1 MNPLLYLPL
10 IFLVIIILLA
20 FRRPLYQAIFAGLI
34 ATILLY
40 QISLPEI
47 LAHTATVF
55 THWSSLSV
63 ILSLYL
69 ITYLQRMLEARQQ
82 IKLAQNDLDGI
93 FHNRRI
99 NATIAPIFIGLVPSA
114 AAMILSSD
122 IIKDASDDYL
132 DTKEQAFL
140 SAWLRHVPE
149 SVLPTYSSVL
159 LMASL
164 SGVSIP
170 SFMLGMII
178 PTIALVLLGY
188 FPYLTKLPRDPG
200 TPASTNRLK
209 DVLHLIGHLWTLFL
223 IIVLI
228 LAFDLSVVP
237 AVLIVIVLAAFVY
250 RFEAKELLQMLR
262 SAFEPKLLLNTIL
275 VLMLKEFIAGTNV
288 LQSLPQVLS
297 VLPIPMYL
305 IFALLFFF
313 GAIISG
319 SSGIIAMGTPMAFAA
334 LDGGMPLMVL
344 LMCMCH
350 AAMQFSP
357 THVCLSIAADYYHIS
372 LGELIRKTFPRAVI
386 FAVLMIGYYH
396 LLLLPV

>member
-1 MNPLLYLPL
+1 
-10 IFLVIIILLA
+10 
-20 FRRPLYQAIFAGLI
+20 
-34 ATILLY
+34 
-40 QISLPEI
+40 
-47 LAHTATVF
+47 
-55 THWSSLSV
+55 
-63 ILSLYL
+63 
-69 ITYLQRMLEARQQ
+69 
-82 IKLAQNDLDGI
+82 
-93 FHNRRI
+93 
-99 NATIAPIFIGLVPSA
+99 
-114 AAMILSSD
+114 
-122 IIKDASDDYL
+122 
-132 DTKEQAFL
+132 
-140 SAWLRHVPE
+140 
-149 SVLPTYSSVL
+149 
-159 LMASL
+159 
-164 SGVSIP
+164 
-170 SFMLGMII
+170 MLGMII

-250 RFEAKELLQMLR
+250 RFEVKELLQMLR
-262 SAFEPKLLLNTIL
+262 CAFEPKLLLNTIL
-275 VLMLKEFIAGTNV
+275 VLMLKEFIAGTNM

>member
-1 MNPLLYLPL
+1 MNPLLGLPL
-10 IFLVIIILLA
+10 VFLVIIILLA

-34 ATILLY
+34 ATVLLY
-40 QISLPEI
+40 QISLSEI
-47 LAHTATVF
+47 LTHTVTAF

-69 ITYLQRMLEARQQ
+69 ISYLQRMLEARRQ

-99 NATIAPIFIGLVPSA
+99 NATIAPIFIGLIPSG

-132 DTKEQAFL
+132 DIKEQAFV
-140 SAWLRHVPE
+140 SSWLRHVPE
-149 SVLPTYSSVL
+149 SILPTYSGVL

-170 SFMLGMII
+170 SFMLGMIVPAI
-178 PTIALVLLGY
+178 ILVILGY
-188 FPYLTKLPRDPG
+188 FPYLTKLPKDPG
-200 TPASTNRLK
+200 SPASKNRLK
-209 DVLHLIGHLWTLFL
+209 DALHLIQHLWTLFL
-223 IIVLI
+223 ILILI

-237 AVLIVIVLAAFVY
+237 SVLIVIVLAAFVY
-250 RFEAKELLQMLR
+250 RFKIPELLSMLR
-262 SAFEPKLLLNTIL
+262 SALEPKLLLNTIL
-275 VLMLKEFIAGTNV
+275 VLLLKEFIAGTNTLQLLPEV
-288 LQSLPQVLS
+288 LG

-319 SSGIIAMGTPMAFAA
+319 SKGIIAMGTPMAFAA

-372 LGELIRKTFPRAVI
+372 LGTLIRKTLPRAVI
-386 FAVLMIGYYH
+386 FALLMIGYYH
-396 LLLLPV
+396 LLLLLV